1 MYDLLDTFKLKFTK
15 TPLVHFSVKV
25 TLGVSLKKG
34 CIIFINVL
42 VKNVS

>member
-1 MYDLLDTFKLKFTK
+1 MYSLQDTFKLKFTK

-34 CIIFINVL
+34 CVL
-42 VKNVS
+42 VKNV